1 MLLICKRRAHT
12 FSSRCQYSCPWL
24 CQSISLN
31 CAKVNLDKV
40 RADVMTSVIIS
51 RVASTHTQTHTQVEQ
66 KFCHPWANNRTSVQQ
81 QFVLNAKMDKA
92 SARRASPA
100 GRQQDAKSNPL
111 IIYETAK
118 SKRQVA
124 NGKWQVADCGTEG
137 AA

>member
-1 MLLICKRRAHT
+1 MPLPLTLALPFPMPVPIHQLELCESEPGQGPSRRDDFRHYQQSGIHTHAHT
-12 FSSRCQYSCPWL
+12 QE
-24 CQSISLN
+24 
-31 CAKVNLDKV
+31 
-40 RADVMTSVIIS
+40 
-51 RVASTHTQTHTQVEQ
+51 EQ

-118 SKRQVA
+118 SKQQVA
-124 NGKWQVADCGTEG
+124 SGQWQVADCGTEG